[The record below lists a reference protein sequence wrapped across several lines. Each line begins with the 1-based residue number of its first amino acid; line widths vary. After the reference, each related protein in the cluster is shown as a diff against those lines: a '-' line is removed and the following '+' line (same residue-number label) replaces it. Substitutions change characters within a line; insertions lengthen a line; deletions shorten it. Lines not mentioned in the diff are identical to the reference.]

1 MLKVLGFGL
10 GATPKQIPLPPPKP
24 VTGVSIEDAVL
35 ARRSIRE
42 YIDKPL
48 TMNQLSLLLWSAQ
61 GITELRHGLRAA
73 PSAGATYPIEL
84 YVVVGE
90 GGVEGLGKGVYR
102 YVPQNHSLILHKPGD
117 VREELAEAALK
128 QPWVKEAPVTLVFC
142 AIFARTTVRYGRRGF
157 RYVFMDVGHAAQN
170 VYLMATALGLGTVG
184 VGAFNDEEVTA
195 VLGLKGEEVPT
206 YLMPVGVPSS
216 NAPKSST
223 FEELEKYFRGRHG

>member
-1 MLKVLGFGL
+1 LGFGL
-10 GATPKQIPLPPPKP
+10 GMAPKQTPLPPPKP
-24 VTGVSIEDAVL
+24 VTGVSVEEAVL

-42 YIDKPL
+42 YVDKPL
-48 TMNQLSLLLWSAQ
+48 TMDQLSLLLWSAQ
-61 GITELRHGLRAA
+61 GLTELRYGLRAA

-84 YVVVGE
+84 YVVIGE
-90 GGVEGLGKGVYR
+90 GSVEGLRKGVYR
-102 YVPQNHSLILHKPGD
+102 YVPQNHSLVLHKPED

-128 QPWVKEAPVTLVFC
+128 QPWVREAPVTLAFC
-142 AIFARTTVRYGRRGF
+142 VVFARTTVRYGRRGF

-195 VLGLKGEEVPT
+195 VLGLKGEEVPA

-223 FEELEKYFRGRHG
+223 FEELEKYFRSRRG

>member
-1 MLKVLGFGL
+1 MGFGL
-10 GATPKQIPLPPPKP
+10 STAPRQTPLPPPKP
-24 VTGVSIEDAVL
+24 VTGVSVEEAVL

-42 YIDKPL
+42 YLNKPL
-48 TMNQLSLLLWSAQ
+48 TLDQLSLLLWSAQ
-61 GITELRHGLRAA
+61 GITELRYGLRAA

-84 YVVVGE
+84 YVVIGE
-90 GGVEGLGKGVYR
+90 GGVEGLRKGVYR
-102 YVPQNHSLILHKPGD
+102 YVPQNHSLVLHKPGD
-117 VREELAEAALK
+117 VREELAEASLK
-128 QPWVKEAPVTLVFC
+128 QPWVREAPVTLVFC
-142 AIFARTTVRYGRRGF
+142 AVFARTTVRYGRRGF
-157 RYVFMDVGHAAQN
+157 RYVFIDVGHAAQN

-223 FEELEKYFRGRHG
+223 FEELEKYFRSRHG